1 MLTPSYVALLYLVY
15 RLVFINIYNC
25 LLNYEIT
32 LIVKNY
38 ATITDSNTIASSV
51 HCQQYYQ

>member
-1 MLTPSYVALLYLVY
+1 
-15 RLVFINIYNC
+15 
-25 LLNYEIT
+25 LNYEIT